1 MTNKHSEAYTA
12 EQLLTRFSHENTTEQ
27 EFVWLKLSIE
37 QALLVKDD
45 NPTRPNSVE
54 IAIALETIQV
64 DEVTLISALMSSPL
78 LEDSW
83 SEERLKTEFN
93 DKIAALVLSVRW
105 LNNFKGCTDKKNL
118 EAVKPEQAER
128 VRRMILSIVEDVRAV
143 LIKLAYRL
151 KRLRYLPQDSF
162 EARKCIAQETL
173 DIYTPLANRLGI
185 AQFKWEME
193 DLAFRYLNPQAYK
206 YIAKSLEEKRPER
219 ERYVQDFV
227 SELSGYL
234 KQENIKVDIVGR
246 PKHIYSIWK
255 KMQRKQLDIHNLYD
269 MRAVR
274 VLVNVMP
281 QCYLVLGVAHQHW
294 QPITQEFDDYI
305 SHPKPNGYSS
315 LHTAVIGPE
324 GKAVEIQ
331 IRTHKMHEHAEMGF
345 AAHWMYKEGGEQD
358 DSLQESINALRNLLD
373 KQDNDEELLESFN
386 QDLFDNRVFI
396 FTPDGEVQ
404 ELPKGS
410 TPIDFAYRIHT
421 GLGNKCRGALINGK
435 IVALT
440 TVLKNGDQVEILTKK
455 NPQPSRDWM
464 HKSSGYV
471 FSARTRTKIRNWFNV
486 QDKEKHLDDG
496 KVLYEKELARQ
507 HIKLEDKNFFVDK
520 FSCENLDALFIKLGK
535 GSIQGG
541 KLTEVW
547 NRDNKVAELPRA
559 LPEKKSKSNQISV
572 KGVDNL
578 LVYFPQCCSPVPYD
592 EILGF
597 ITQGKGVSVHRK
609 NCSNIQNLNEDEQKR
624 LIEVNWDQHD
634 SEHYSVDIRIV
645 SWDRSGLLKDIML
658 ILSNSEVNVLGVQSK
673 SDKEQQNATINIT
686 LEVQTL
692 TQLSKVISQM
702 QGLPNI
708 ISVDRV

>member
-27 EFVWLKLSIE
+27 EFVWLKSSIE
-37 QALLVKDD
+37 HALLVKDD

-78 LEDSW
+78 LEDNW
-83 SEERLKTEFN
+83 PEERLKTEFN

-507 HIKLEDKNFFVDK
+507 HIELEDKNFFVDK

-559 LPEKKSKSNQISV
+559 LP
-572 KGVDNL
+572 
-578 LVYFPQCCSPVPYD
+578 
-592 EILGF
+592 
-597 ITQGKGVSVHRK
+597 
-609 NCSNIQNLNEDEQKR
+609 
-624 LIEVNWDQHD
+624 
-634 SEHYSVDIRIV
+634 
-645 SWDRSGLLKDIML
+645 
-658 ILSNSEVNVLGVQSK
+658 
-673 SDKEQQNATINIT
+673 
-686 LEVQTL
+686 
-692 TQLSKVISQM
+692 
-702 QGLPNI
+702 
-708 ISVDRV
+708 